1 MASEGLVPV
10 NIYALRRD
18 ATQFLR
24 ERSPYLMSHNRTVV
38 SNEPAREGA
47 RVQPSDSPQKNR
59 LETAFRMVADA
70 PLARTLASAFHAT
83 VLILPTCP
91 PSLRMMSPD
100 VTSHKKTERSPP
112 HEAIRVLSYEL
123 HQVRSLVSRPFSLR
137 EDGYGSQ
144 RVLPR

>member
-1 MASEGLVPV
+1 
-10 NIYALRRD
+10 
-18 ATQFLR
+18 
-24 ERSPYLMSHNRTVV
+24 MSHNRTVV

-47 RVQPSDSPQKNR
+47 RGQPRSSRDG
-59 LETAFRMVADA
+59 LLIAADA

-123 HQVRSLVSRPFSLR
+123 HRVKSLVSRPFSLR
-137 EDGYGSQ
+137 KTGMGRSACS
-144 RVLPR
+144 